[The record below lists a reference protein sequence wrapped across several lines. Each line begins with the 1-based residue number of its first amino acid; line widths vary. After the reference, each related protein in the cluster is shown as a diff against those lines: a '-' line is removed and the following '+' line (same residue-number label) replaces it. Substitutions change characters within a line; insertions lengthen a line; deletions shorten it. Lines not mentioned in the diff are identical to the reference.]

1 VPCSLQINNFF
12 GQSSFINHFGFTD
25 AAGKKYI
32 PADWQAAIN
41 NANNIGSIIG
51 LAINGWAQSR
61 FGSRRVYMVTM
72 VLMTGFSEFGRGLR
86 YTLCATVL
94 YVVGADEASLRP
106 CLCHVSSDALRW
118 RSTLRYPLGYPS

>member
-1 VPCSLQINNFF
+1 MLCPSQINNFF

-72 VLMTGFSEFGRGLR
+72 VLMTAFSEFGRGLQ
-86 YTLCATVL
+86 YTPCPPA
-94 YVVGADEASLRP
+94 VGADEASLRP
-106 CLCHVSSDALRW
+106 GLCHVSSDALRR
-118 RSTLRYPLGYPS
+118 RSSLRHPLGYPP